1 MAVVGL
7 VGWVGLVPVN
17 KVCMLLQ
24 WDPRVGRVS
33 LQKGP
38 FLLKGKGERLL
49 LCLPQSFDGARRALE
64 KKEERLYN

>member
-38 FLLKGKGERLL
+38 FLLKGKGER
-49 LCLPQSFDGARRALE
+49 
-64 KKEERLYN
+64 ERDFGQRGSHPV